1 MAEPDSEISEPIQES
16 EHIEPPAEP
25 TAPEHIA
32 TEPEPVKR
40 GKGRPAGSKDKIKRT
55 VKPKV
60 LVKLIPEPAQPVEP
74 VEPAQP
80 PQPAQPEPP
89 EPPSP
94 RTLYRETSRHL
105 VHLRGLINNGRTSE
119 VASRYT
125 QKLTQW
131 PVI

>member
-1 MAEPDSEISEPIQES
+1 MAEPDSEISEPIQET

-25 TAPEHIA
+25 VA
-32 TEPEPVKR
+32 TPEPELVKR
-40 GKGRPAGSKDKIKRT
+40 GKGRPAGSKDKVKRT
-55 VKPKV
+55 IKPKV
-60 LVKLIPEPAQPVEP
+60 RAEPIEQPKAPEPPREEPPATIEPQPPVE
-74 VEPAQP
+74 A
-80 PQPAQPEPP
+80 P

-105 VHLRGLINNGRTSE
+105 VHLRGLINTGRRSE
-119 VASRYT
+119 VGARYT

>member
-1 MAEPDSEISEPIQES
+1 MAEPDTEISEPIQE
-16 EHIEPPAEP
+16 
-25 TAPEHIA
+25 TAPEPEPVIA
-32 TEPEPVKR
+32 PEPEPVKR

-55 VKPKV
+55 IKPKV
-60 LVKLIPEPAQPVEP
+60 RVEP
-74 VEPAQP
+74 IEQPKAPEIPIEEPPATIE
-80 PQPAQPEPP
+80 PQQVPEP

-105 VHLRGLINNGRTSE
+105 VRLRGLINTGRRSE
-119 VASRYT
+119 VGARYT

>member
-1 MAEPDSEISEPIQES
+1 MAEPSSEISEPVQET
-16 EHIEPPAEP
+16 EHIEPPEP
-25 TAPEHIA
+25 PEPIA

-40 GKGRPAGSKDKIKRT
+40 GKGRPAGSKDKVKRT

-60 LVKLIPEPAQPVEP
+60 LVKPIPEPAQPPEP
-74 VEPAQP
+74 EPAQ
-80 PQPAQPEPP
+80 AAHPEPP
-89 EPPSP
+89 APEPEAPSP

-105 VHLRGLINNGRTSE
+105 VHLRGLINHGRTSE